1 MAEKQ
6 HFGSAASALGV
17 SQSTLSQ
24 ALAGLESGL
33 GVRLIERSTRRVFLT
48 PEGRQL
54 LPHARAVLE
63 AVDAFTAAAA
73 GASDPLQG
81 SLRLGLIP
89 TVAPYVLPTV
99 LAGLAERLPA
109 LTLRVVEDQT
119 ERLLAALREVP
130 WTPR

>member
-54 LPHARAVLE
+54 LPHARPCSRLS
-63 AVDAFTAAAA
+63 TRSPRPRPGRPTRYRAAC
-73 GASDPLQG
+73 GWG
-81 SLRLGLIP
+81 
-89 TVAPYVLPTV
+89 
-99 LAGLAERLPA
+99 
-109 LTLRVVEDQT
+109 
-119 ERLLAALREVP
+119 
-130 WTPR
+130 